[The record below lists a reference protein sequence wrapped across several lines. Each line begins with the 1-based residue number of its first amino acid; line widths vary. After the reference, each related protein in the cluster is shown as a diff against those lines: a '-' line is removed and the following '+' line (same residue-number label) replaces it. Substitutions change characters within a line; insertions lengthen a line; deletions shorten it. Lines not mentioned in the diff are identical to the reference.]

1 MPALA
6 MSAATCSAIQA
17 ISDHPLRGFAVVYEQ
32 KVDWGDMDAF
42 GHVNNVVYYD
52 YAQRARIHYL
62 EQVDMFNLQTYT
74 VLAASSCQY
83 KLPVTFPDTLW
94 IGIRAKQIGNTSL
107 THEYVYY
114 STVQQAVVATA
125 ESVIVFFDESGTQK
139 QPMTALQR
147 QQLADLESQAH

>member
-1 MPALA
+1 
-6 MSAATCSAIQA
+6 MSNPA
-17 ISDHPLRGFAVVYEQ
+17 ISDIVRSDIAKQDNHPLKGFAVIYEQ

-42 GHVNNVVYYD
+42 KHVNNVVYYD

-83 KLPVTFPDTLW
+83 LNPITFPDVVW
-94 IGIRAKQIGNTSL
+94 IGIRAKKIGNTSL

-114 STVQQAVVATA
+114 STAQQKVAATA
-125 ESVIVFFDESGTQK
+125 ESVIVFFDQQGENK
-139 QPMTALQR
+139 QPISDAQR
-147 QQLADLESQAH
+147 QQLTELESQTV